1 MHNEKF
7 YRDLNRKLLDEA
19 QTAGLSIIEDKTNRR
34 GGVCRLD
41 EKIIVLYDRNTVW
54 QERNRLIVEALELAS
69 RTLSYENKTDVVSED
84 SDACY

>member
-1 MHNEKF
+1 MYNEKF

-19 QTAGLSIIEDKTNRR
+19 KTAGLFIIEDKTNRR

-54 QERNRLIVEALELAS
+54 QERNRLIVEALELAN
-69 RTLSYENKTDVVSED
+69 RTLLYENKTDVVSED
-84 SDACY
+84 RDACY